1 MSDTRNYLDF
11 EIIKE
16 PWNVYNLRDGSKL
29 KIRVIL
35 ESAWYFNKDG
45 KKNYSVNIKF
55 STIMLCDVSLQGS
68 KNQTKWTKEQLAQNI
83 EVENCQYDTLSYE
96 ANEYILDDTTRILI
110 HTNLSGLSRTK
121 LCNTV
126 GDRIY
131 IVNAQESIQ
140 VTPPKQ

>member
-29 KIRVIL
+29 KIRVML
-35 ESAWYFNKDG
+35 ESAWHFNKDG
-45 KKNYSVNIKF
+45 KKNYSVNIKMA
-55 STIMLCDVSLQGS
+55 TIMLCDVSLQGS
-68 KNQTKWTKEQLAQNI
+68 KNQTKWTKEQFAQNI

-121 LCNTV
+121 LYNAV
-126 GDRIY
+126 GDKIY
-131 IVNAQESIQ
+131 IVNAQASIQ
-140 VTPPKQ
+140 LTPPKQ